1 VLEGVQH
8 PPPWIDCQVR
18 WIGED
23 LVGSATFAEAVFGGR
38 RLSADPPTTE
48 VRLMLYCQVL
58 QADGEA
64 HRNILV
70 GRKQVQRRR
79 HERIR
84 RVEGGPQ
91 RPAGYTSWTAAEIEQ
106 LLATLGLPDD
116 MPLSVLA
123 VETLPEPN
131 ATFHD
136 PLGGDLARRR
146 WSRSTTSV
154 DNGADRHD
162 TGTGHGDR
170 RWPDLRV
177 PWITADIHESRRI
190 IVWWVRSRTAW

>member
-1 VLEGVQH
+1 
-8 PPPWIDCQVR
+8 
-18 WIGED
+18 
-23 LVGSATFAEAVFGGR
+23 
-38 RLSADPPTTE
+38 
-48 VRLMLYCQVL
+48 MLYCQVL

-70 GRKQVQRRR
+70 DKKQVQRRR

-116 MPLSVLA
+116 MPLSVPA

-136 PLGGDLARRR
+136 PLGGDLGEVRILR
-146 WSRSTTSV
+146 TSPLVAV
-154 DNGADRHD
+154 DN
-162 TGTGHGDR
+162 
-170 RWPDLRV
+170 V
-177 PWITADIHESRRI
+177 C
-190 IVWWVRSRTAW
+190 

>member
-1 VLEGVQH
+1 VIGTRRPAIRHSPSVVGHCRCTPASPFWSTARGRFGASLVLEGVQH

-38 RLSADPPTTE
+38 RLSADPPNTE
-48 VRLMLYCQVL
+48 VWLMLYCQVL

-64 HRNILV
+64 NRNILV
-70 GRKQVQRRR
+70 DRKQVQRRR

-123 VETLPEPN
+123 VETVPEPN

-136 PLGGDLARRR
+136 PLGGDLGEVRILR
-146 WSRSTTSV
+146 TSPLVAV
-154 DNGADRHD
+154 DN
-162 TGTGHGDR
+162 
-170 RWPDLRV
+170 V
-177 PWITADIHESRRI
+177 C
-190 IVWWVRSRTAW
+190 